1 MYIDA
6 ITTVY
11 ADRAVLAAIC
21 EPNPGRAQFY
31 VDEVVGRGIPAPSTW
46 TPKRREEMIAAEHI
60 DRVIITARD
69 DRHDDLIVRS
79 LEAGADVV
87 VEKPLTI
94 DAPSVARIEDAV
106 ERTGREVVLTFNY
119 RYSPRNSA
127 LRQVIQDGLI
137 GQVTSV
143 DFSWMLD
150 TKHGADY
157 FRRWH
162 REKEDRKS
170 TRLNSSH

>member
-46 TPKRREEMIAAEHI
+46 TPERLEEMIAAAHI

-69 DRHDDLIVRS
+69 DLHADLIVRS

-87 VEKPLTI
+87 VATPLTL
-94 DAPSVARIEDAV
+94 DAPRAARMQDAGRTDARWV
-106 ERTGREVVLTFNY
+106 GNERVR
-119 RYSPRNSA
+119 P
-127 LRQVIQDGLI
+127 
-137 GQVTSV
+137 
-143 DFSWMLD
+143 W
-150 TKHGADY
+150 
-157 FRRWH
+157 
-162 REKEDRKS
+162 KS
-170 TRLNSSH
+170 RG

>member
-1 MYIDA
+1 
-6 ITTVY
+6 
-11 ADRAVLAAIC
+11 
-21 EPNPGRAQFY
+21 
-31 VDEVVGRGIPAPSTW
+31 
-46 TPKRREEMIAAEHI
+46 MIAAEHI

-69 DRHDDLIVRS
+69 DLHADLIVRS

-94 DAPSVARIEDAV
+94 DAPSAARIEDAV

-143 DFSWMLD
+143 DL
-150 TKHGADY
+150 
-157 FRRWH
+157 
-162 REKEDRKS
+162 DRKS

>member
-46 TPKRREEMIAAEHI
+46 TPERLEEMIAAEHI

-69 DRHDDLIVRS
+69 DLHADLIVRS
-79 LEAGADVV
+79 LEAGAHVV
-87 VEKPLTI
+87 VEKPPTI
-94 DAPSVARIEDAV
+94 DPPRAARIEDAV
-106 ERTGREVVLTFNY
+106 ERTGREAVPTVNY
-119 RYSPRNSA
+119 SYSPPHHA
-127 LRQVIQDGLI
+127 QI
-137 GQVTSV
+137 GR
-143 DFSWMLD
+143 
-150 TKHGADY
+150 A
-157 FRRWH
+157 
-162 REKEDRKS
+162 
-170 TRLNSSH
+170 